1 MLNIKI
7 LANSI
12 ISKIRGST
20 NMIQTHTTIAN
31 EIEFHI
37 LNYGQLNNVFYNGLV
52 ASGTTTIPDPLNGYF
67 NFRIANLKINP
78 NALINSVLNKTDTNL
93 LDVWLN
99 SIFQEIESTFEISG
113 SDITSTI
120 TLLSPIKIIS
130 INKIGNFT
138 SSQFENNM
146 EQIVSII
153 VNSIKNATL
162 TSSVNAKSISP
173 TYISGIAL
181 VTTTIS

>member
-1 MLNIKI
+1 
-7 LANSI
+7 
-12 ISKIRGST
+12 
-20 NMIQTHTTIAN
+20 
-31 EIEFHI
+31 
-37 LNYGQLNNVFYNGLV
+37 
-52 ASGTTTIPDPLNGYF
+52 
-67 NFRIANLKINP
+67 LKINP

-99 SIFQEIESTFEISG
+99 SIFQEIESTLEISG

-146 EQIVSII
+146 EQIASII

-162 TSSVNAKSISP
+162 TPSVNAKSISP